1 MNFSVGSSDLQK
13 TLSLAVGALGS
24 GAVVYILEDFL
35 FDIQDQELTISASNM
50 EVAIT
55 TSMQIQGNENG
66 KIAVP
71 GKILQ
76 DTLKALPAQPIS
88 FYMEGDDQ
96 ILTLESSFGKY
107 KMACDKT
114 EDYPI
119 IPVPDSEDEL
129 SIPSHILQRAISNT
143 LFAISNDEMR
153 IAMTGLYTQV
163 DFDKITFVATDAHK
177 LVKYTYNGVNG
188 NFSSNFIIPKKALSL
203 LKTILPI
210 DGDIKISFDRNF
222 VFFSWGKT
230 RMSCRL
236 IDAQYPDY
244 SVVIP
249 VSNPYKMNVNRESF
263 LSSMRRINIYSNK
276 TTNQVALSIA
286 DKSLTIFTKD
296 LDFSNEAIEQL
307 NCDYEGEP
315 MDIGFNARFVVDM
328 LSVLDSTEIVLELS
342 EPGKAGIIIPSELED
357 QEDLLMLVM
366 PVMIPR

>member
-1 MNFSVGSSDLQK
+1 MNFSVGSADLQRAL
-13 TLSLAVGALGS
+13 TIAVGALGS

-55 TSMQIQGNENG
+55 TSMTIQGNENG
-66 KIAVP
+66 KLAVP

-88 FYMEGDDQ
+88 FYIEEEEQ
-96 ILTLESSFGKY
+96 ILTLESTFGKY
-107 KMACDKT
+107 KMSCDKT

-119 IPVPDSEDEL
+119 IPSPDSEDEL
-129 SIPSHILQRAISNT
+129 SIPSHMLQRAISNT

-188 NFSSNFIIPKKALSL
+188 NFSSNFIIPKKALTL
-203 LKTILPI
+203 LKQILPV
-210 DGDIKISFDRNF
+210 DGDIKVSFDRNF
-222 VFFSWGKT
+222 AFFSWGNT

-244 SVVIP
+244 NVVIP
-249 VSNPYKMNVNRESF
+249 VANPYKMTLSREAF
-263 LSSMRRINIYSNK
+263 LSSMRRINIYANK
-276 TTNQVALSIA
+276 TTNQVALSIS

-296 LDFSNEAIEQL
+296 IDFSNEATEQL
-307 NCDYEGEP
+307 NCEYEGEP

-328 LSVLDSTEIVLELS
+328 LSVIDSAEITMELS
-342 EPGKAGIIIPSELED
+342 HPSKAGIIIPSELEEN
-357 QEDLLMLVM
+357 EDLLMLVM